1 MKRCSTSLAVR
12 EMQIKTI
19 IRYYI
24 LTGMA
29 IINNSKCWQ
38 GCGGSEIF
46 AVADMTISVAHWNTV

>member
-46 AVADMTISVAHWNTV
+46 AVADMTISVAH